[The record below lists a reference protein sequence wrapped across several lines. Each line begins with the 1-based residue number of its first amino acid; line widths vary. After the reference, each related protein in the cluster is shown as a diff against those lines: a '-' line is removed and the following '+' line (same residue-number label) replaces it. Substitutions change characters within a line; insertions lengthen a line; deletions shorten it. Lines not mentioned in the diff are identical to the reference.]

1 MRLKPRDMTKNLVS
15 NFSYNEK
22 TSNKNKIKFSSNEKQ
37 DDIFYKQNYKE
48 YRRDQKDSFEYF

>member
-37 DDIFYKQNYKE
+37 DIFYKQNYKE